1 MVMSVCFYLNVKYV
15 YVFMEFKLV
24 RRMKVFG
31 IYFNLV
37 GEVIEFNG
45 KCMLY
50 RLLLYVLFDDLVKF
64 LKGFY
69 RKIYLELNSVL

>member
-50 RLLLYVLFDDLVKF
+50 RLLLYVLFDDLVKL